1 MKVERQNEEEDP
13 SLLRCQLRL
22 LQLPNQDLETERGLE
37 GLEYDPME
45 LVAAVQQVQA
55 LRQHPKVV
63 EPAELAAAA
72 DSDADAPDVAADV
85 CLP

>member
-45 LVAAVQQVQA
+45 LVAAVQVQA
-55 LRQHPKVV
+55 LRKHPKVA

-72 DSDADAPDVAADV
+72 DFDADAPVGAEV
-85 CLP
+85 CLS